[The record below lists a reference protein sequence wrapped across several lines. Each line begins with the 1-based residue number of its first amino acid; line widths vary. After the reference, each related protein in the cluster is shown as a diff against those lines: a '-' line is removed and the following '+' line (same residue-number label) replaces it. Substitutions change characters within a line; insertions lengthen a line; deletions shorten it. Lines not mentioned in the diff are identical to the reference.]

1 MSESKEPIRL
11 RQRKMTTWN
20 ISLYLDIYLNGKR
33 TYEYLKMYLIPEQTR
48 ADREKNKETL
58 KLADAVRA
66 KRVIELRNG
75 QYGFKNTT
83 FGKLRF
89 FDYYRELCEK
99 RLGEERRGNYLV
111 ESSPRYRGVQ
121 TRGGG
126 QGWHAE
132 DSQASSAIKCS
143 SLKETSSITIKLS

>member
-11 RQRKMTTWN
+11 RQRKMSTGN

-83 FGKLRF
+83 SGKLRF

-99 RLGEERRGNYLV
+99 HLGEERRGNYLV

-126 QGWHAE
+126 QG
-132 DSQASSAIKCS
+132 
-143 SLKETSSITIKLS
+143 

>member
-1 MSESKEPIRL
+1 
-11 RQRKMTTWN
+11 
-20 ISLYLDIYLNGKR
+20 
-33 TYEYLKMYLIPEQTR
+33 MYLIPEQTR

-83 FGKLRF
+83 SGKLRF

-126 QGWHAE
+126 QG
-132 DSQASSAIKCS
+132 
-143 SLKETSSITIKLS
+143 